1 MENLK
6 KKFKYQYIKDAT
18 TEGNDFLIAVL
29 INQYEYKEQKVW
41 SIRVKCCL
49 IYAF

>member
-6 KKFKYQYIKDAT
+6 KKQIFKYIKDAT
-18 TEGNDFLIAVL
+18 TEGNDFLIGVF
-29 INQYEYKEQKVW
+29 INQAEYKEQKVW
-41 SIRVKCCL
+41 SIRVKCRL